1 MNSSSDQRGGTAALR
16 IAGFGLGVLGAVGG
30 VAGWFTLAGQDSGVT
45 TSSITTG
52 GTAAASTLSLGQGPA
67 HTHTGSA

>member
-1 MNSSSDQRGGTAALR
+1 MNSSSDERGGTAALR

-45 TSSITTG
+45 TRLVHSG
-52 GTAAASTLSLGQGPA
+52 GMVVQTNGWPRQRWLD
-67 HTHTGSA
+67 